1 MKKFKDLFEEKKMK
15 GEDPCW
21 TGYEMVG
28 MKDKNGKK
36 VPNCVPVSEA
46 KDEQEYGYE
55 GDMALNQLAT
65 LTRCAEMIK
74 DMLKPDT
81 DMPEWVQSKITL
93 ATDYIQ
99 TAADYMYSEMKEEVK
114 DEYARKVDKYLKK
127 KYQKEDVENLEEGRP
142 SQRHPLEGH
151 EYHKKSD
158 EALIH
163 IAKDAHAAAE
173 AMKGHNTDAE
183 NKYRDQANDSA
194 TVRHFR
200 KTSGTPDWYK
210 KKYGLKEEVVNEVM
224 DEPNYKLS
232 IQARQAAADKS
243 STALSGLVAKKNLKQ
258 TEGKNKSQA
267 FVDKMISKVN
277 AARRLK
283 EEDAYDK
290 VTKPSDKPH
299 DKEAAAKRAK
309 EAALAARKTMA
320 KEEVEQIDEI
330 STKTLA
336 KAASAAS
343 DPDADYHYGKSHD
356 PQKFADHAKKTK
368 DAKSA
373 AAVQGAADA
382 KGHYTRPGHSLGS
395 YDKLAHRTTAR
406 VTGAGKANKQDVN
419 RLKKSISLNAEEVEQ
434 IDELSND
441 MLGRYKKAA
450 GADASK
456 ADKAGDYAKGNK
468 RFSGIVKATKKQ
480 FDNDMKKEDTTPP
493 FDGPYTKD
501 KGTVTDKSGAK
512 HTPMSR
518 ARDLARAALKR
529 VKDNPSEYLK
539 ARNNGSST
547 ANARARANAARL
559 TESRKAEIIKDA
571 SKSAKEKAAKTKD
584 KFEADPILSSEIVKE
599 DK

>member
-1 MKKFKDLFEEKKMK
+1 MKKFKNLFEEKKMK

-114 DEYARKVDKYLKK
+114 DEYARKVDRYLKK
-127 KYQKEDVENLEEGRP
+127 KYQKEDVEQIDELSNKTLGQYADKARTDIQKTLPKLHTDAGAAGRIEKRVSGLAASSVAKVKNNMKKEEVENLEEGRP

-210 KKYGLKEEVVNEVM
+210 KKYGHM
-224 DEPNYKLS
+224 
-232 IQARQAAADKS
+232 
-243 STALSGLVAKKNLKQ
+243 
-258 TEGKNKSQA
+258 
-267 FVDKMISKVN
+267 
-277 AARRLK
+277 
-283 EEDAYDK
+283 
-290 VTKPSDKPH
+290 
-299 DKEAAAKRAK
+299 
-309 EAALAARKTMA
+309 
-320 KEEVEQIDEI
+320 KEEVEQIE
-330 STKTLA
+330 
-336 KAASAAS
+336 
-343 DPDADYHYGKSHD
+343 
-356 PQKFADHAKKTK
+356 
-368 DAKSA
+368 
-373 AAVQGAADA
+373 
-382 KGHYTRPGHSLGS
+382 
-395 YDKLAHRTTAR
+395 
-406 VTGAGKANKQDVN
+406 
-419 RLKKSISLNAEEVEQ
+419 
-434 IDELSND
+434 ELSND